1 MACDLGRTGKTA
13 FCVLQ
18 GDNFFI
24 RCAHMEAIPSIAAPE
39 VETHIKTINSMFH
52 PSIIVMELNGPG
64 GVFIDFALDRNPTLP
79 IVAVDTSLPGVNI
92 PLWNEIAL
100 GGEEF
105 QNLRAEMYW
114 ILRLL
119 FRDQRIKFPREDAE
133 LWSQLSTIK
142 WTFDENKK
150 DRILLE
156 SKKNMRLAQ
165 YRSELGPAFSSSPDK
180 ADSLALASL
189 GYAIIQAEVTVA
201 QTTGEEVDEVISP
214 DAGFEGFIPLGK
226 AGISV
231 G

>member
-1 MACDLGRTGKTA
+1 MSCDLGRTGKTA
-13 FCVLQ
+13 FCALQ
-18 GDNFFI
+18 GDNFFL
-24 RCAHMEAIPSIAAPE
+24 RCIHMEAISSISAPE
-39 VETHIKTINSMFH
+39 VETHLKSLHSTYR
-52 PSIIVMELNGPG
+52 PAIIVMEINGPG
-64 GVFIDFALDRNPTLP
+64 GVFIDFAMKNTPDLP
-79 IVAVDTSLPGVNI
+79 IVAVDTSLPAVQI
-92 PLWNEIAL
+92 PLWNDITL

-105 QNLRAEMYW
+105 QNIRAEMYW

-150 DRILLE
+150 DRIQLE
-156 SKKNMRLAQ
+156 SKKHMRLAQ

-189 GYAIIQAEVTVA
+189 GYAVMQAEVAIA

-214 DAGFEGFIPLGK
+214 DIGFEGFIPLGK
-226 AGISV
+226 AGISIN
-231 G
+231 